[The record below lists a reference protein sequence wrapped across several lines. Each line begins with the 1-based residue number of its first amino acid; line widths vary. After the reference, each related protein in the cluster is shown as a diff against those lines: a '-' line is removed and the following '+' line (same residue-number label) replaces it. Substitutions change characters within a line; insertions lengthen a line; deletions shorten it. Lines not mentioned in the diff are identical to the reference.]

1 MPAKAVIGRLR
12 PTAQEFIPTLPLFL
26 GYHNAMITVRMLFFA
41 HLSDV
46 AGSHELAME
55 LPVEA
60 TVEEA
65 AGMLA
70 MRSSGFDR
78 LLAQARVA
86 VNAEFAEASTVL
98 HDGDEVAWMPPMSGG
113 VPEVPP
119 LLTEGIVDILA
130 LSRAVEA
137 DDFGAVVTF
146 AGNVRDNARGR
157 RVLYLEY
164 EGYAP
169 LAEKQLRALMAEAET
184 RWGVKCAVQH
194 RLGRLEIGECS
205 VGVAVASAHRGEAFD
220 ACRWLMDT
228 LKETVPIWKREFFEG
243 GDHWVEGPNTV
254 SPDKSLEVV
263 P

>member
-1 MPAKAVIGRLR
+1 
-12 PTAQEFIPTLPLFL
+12 
-26 GYHNAMITVRMLFFA
+26 MITVRMLFFA
-41 HLSDV
+41 HLQDV
-46 AGSHELAME
+46 AGSHEMAHA
-55 LPVEA
+55 LPDGA
-60 TVEEA
+60 TVETAAEA
-65 AGMLA
+65 LAERNAG
-70 MRSSGFDR
+70 FVR
-78 LLAQARVA
+78 LLSQARVA
-86 VNAEFAEASTVL
+86 VNAEFASASTVL

-113 VPEVPP
+113 ISEPLP
-119 LLTEGIVDILA
+119 LLTNGVIDLSA
-130 LSRAVEA
+130 LSQAVEA
-137 DDFGAVVTF
+137 SGYGAVVTF

-157 RVLYLEY
+157 KVLYLEY

-169 LAEKQLRALMAEAET
+169 LAEKQLQKLIDEVES

-205 VGVAVASAHRGEAFD
+205 VGVAVASAHRGEAFE

-254 SPDKSLEVV
+254 SVSATLEAL

>member
-1 MPAKAVIGRLR
+1 
-12 PTAQEFIPTLPLFL
+12 
-26 GYHNAMITVRMLFFA
+26 MITVRMLFFA
-41 HLSDV
+41 HLQDV
-46 AGSHELAME
+46 AGSHELAVS
-55 LPVEA
+55 LPDGA
-60 TVEEA
+60 TVEA
-65 AGMLA
+65 AANVLA
-70 MRSSGFDR
+70 EHFPKFNR

-86 VNAEFAEASTVL
+86 VNAEFAAPSTVL

-113 VPEVPP
+113 ASDAPP
-119 LLTEGIVDILA
+119 LLTDGVIDLA
-130 LSRAVEA
+130 ELSRAVEGSGY
-137 DDFGAVVTF
+137 GAVVTF
-146 AGNVRDNARGR
+146 AGNVRDNARER

-169 LAEKQLRALMAEAET
+169 LAEKQLRVLISEAES
-184 RWGVKCAVQH
+184 RWNVKCAVQH

-205 VGVAVASAHRGEAFD
+205 VGVAVAAAHRGEAFD

-254 SPDKSLEVV
+254 TTSSSEEVL

>member
-1 MPAKAVIGRLR
+1 
-12 PTAQEFIPTLPLFL
+12 
-26 GYHNAMITVRMLFFA
+26 MLFFA
-41 HLSDV
+41 HLQDV
-46 AGSHELAME
+46 AGSHELAVS
-55 LPVEA
+55 LPDGA
-60 TVEEA
+60 TVEA
-65 AGMLA
+65 AANVLA
-70 MRSSGFDR
+70 ERFPKFDR

-86 VNAEFAEASTVL
+86 VNAEFAAASAAL

-113 VPEVPP
+113 VSETPP
-119 LLTEGIVDILA
+119 LLTDGVIDLA
-130 LSRAVEA
+130 ELSRAVEGSGY
-137 DDFGAVVTF
+137 GAVVTF

-157 RVLYLEY
+157 SVLYLEY

-169 LAEKQLRALMAEAET
+169 LAEKQLRALISEAES

-205 VGVAVASAHRGEAFD
+205 VAVAVAAAHRSEAFD

-254 SPDKSLEVV
+254 SAGS
-263 P
+263 

>member
-1 MPAKAVIGRLR
+1 
-12 PTAQEFIPTLPLFL
+12 
-26 GYHNAMITVRMLFFA
+26 MITVRMLFFA
-41 HLSDV
+41 HLQDV
-46 AGSHELAME
+46 AGSHEIVVE

-65 AGMLA
+65 ADMLA
-70 MRSSGFDR
+70 MRTSGFDR
-78 LLAQARVA
+78 LLMQARVA

-113 VPEVPP
+113 AADVP
-119 LLTEGIVDILA
+119 LLTDGVIDLLA
-130 LSRAVEA
+130 LSRVVEA
-137 DDFGAVVTF
+137 AGYGAVVTF

-157 RVLYLEY
+157 KVLYLEY

-169 LAEKQLRALMAEAET
+169 LAEKQLRTLMAEAEG
-184 RWGVKCAVQH
+184 RWDVKCAVQH

-205 VGVAVASAHRGEAFD
+205 VGVAVASAHRGEAFE

-254 SPDKSLEVV
+254 SAK
-263 P
+263 